1 MDDDEVARMSRFWGD
16 DSWRSAA
23 YRSEQGLFEVME
35 EKTSN
40 ETVVR
45 AYCERLKKIA
55 GFKYVA
61 EPLPMRNTRGAVVY
75 YLLFASPN
83 PTGNKIVD
91 HIFNKYR
98 NYRG

>member
-1 MDDDEVARMSRFWGD
+1 
-16 DSWRSAA
+16 
-23 YRSEQGLFEVME
+23 ME
-35 EKTSN
+35 EKNSN
-40 ETVVR
+40 EIVVS

-83 PTGNKIVD
+83 ATGNKIVE